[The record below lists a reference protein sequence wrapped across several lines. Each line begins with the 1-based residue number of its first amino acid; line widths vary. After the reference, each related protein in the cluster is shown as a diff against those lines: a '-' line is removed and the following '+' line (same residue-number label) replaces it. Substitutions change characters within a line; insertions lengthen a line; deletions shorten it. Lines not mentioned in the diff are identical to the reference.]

1 MENSRTSNN
10 AHIISYNL
18 LRKLIGFIGIFLPIV
33 LVIGSFLSGKYDSI
47 QPSISDYYFTT
58 MGDVFVGN
66 LCAVSLFL
74 FCYKGYDYRDNLT
87 ANLAAFFAVCVA
99 LFPTTTHLDR
109 NHLGLI
115 ENPEVASVL
124 HFTSA
129 ALFFCCLAFFCLYLF
144 KMSKGYLTKK
154 KKLRNR
160 VYTICGI
167 LILASIIIL
176 AADHFIE
183 PLNRVLKPYNPVILL
198 ETVALWAFGISWITK
213 GQAILADMENESKK
227 S

>member
-1 MENSRTSNN
+1 MEKIKSHENP
-10 AHIISYNL
+10 HVISYNL
-18 LRKLIGFIGIFLPIV
+18 LRKLIGFIGILLPVV
-33 LVIGSFLSGKYDSI
+33 LVVGSFLSEKYTTV

-74 FCYKGYDYRDNLT
+74 FCYKGYDYRDNIT
-87 ANLAAFFAVCVA
+87 ANLAAFFAVCIA
-99 LFPTTTHLDR
+99 LFPTSTELER

-115 ENPEVASVL
+115 ADERVASTL

-129 ALFFCCLAFFCLYLF
+129 TLFFCCLAFFCLYLF

-154 KKLRNR
+154 KKLRNK

-167 LILASIIIL
+167 VILGSIVVLAVYFFYEPLQETLAPYKPVIIL
-176 AADHFIE
+176 
-183 PLNRVLKPYNPVILL
+183 
-198 ETVALWAFGISWITK
+198 ETIALWAFGISWLTK
-213 GQAILADMENESKK
+213 GQAILADMSEVDEN
-227 S
+227 